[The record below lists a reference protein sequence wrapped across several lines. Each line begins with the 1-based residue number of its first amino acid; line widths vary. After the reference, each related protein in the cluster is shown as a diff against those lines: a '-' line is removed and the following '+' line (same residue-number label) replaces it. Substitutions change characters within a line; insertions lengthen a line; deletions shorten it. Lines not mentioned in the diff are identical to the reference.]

1 MQASQAGGGGEIT
14 QVGESELSQE
24 TLNIFNFDK
33 PVRDEWIIIIESK
46 SRNIVTMSRAA
57 SYTRACRLTTSSED
71 QNTQPGKNR
80 DQLI

>member
-33 PVRDEWIIIIESK
+33 PVRDEWIIIIESI
-46 SRNIVTMSRAA
+46 SRNIVTLSRAA
-57 SYTRACRLTTSSED
+57 SYTGRVASQQAQRIRTRSQAKTGT
-71 QNTQPGKNR
+71 N
-80 DQLI
+80 